1 MTDIPIPSEDDF
13 KAMADEALENN
24 RRNCLPAKPPTEIT
38 REGVTFT
45 TTTPPMAAAWVDD
58 MAVEIRRMLTEWE
71 IDEWVASNQR
81 AMRIL
86 ETYFPDEDWRL
97 LDEIKAARGNARTI
111 EL

>member
-1 MTDIPIPSEDDF
+1 MTGIPIPSEDDF
-13 KAMADEALENN
+13 AAMADEALENN

-45 TTTPPMAAAWVDD
+45 STTPPMATAWVDD
-58 MAVEIRRMLTEWE
+58 MIVELKHMVSEWE
-71 IDEWVASNQR
+71 IDEFVASNQR

-97 LDEIKAARGNARTI
+97 CDEIRAARENARTI
-111 EL
+111 EI